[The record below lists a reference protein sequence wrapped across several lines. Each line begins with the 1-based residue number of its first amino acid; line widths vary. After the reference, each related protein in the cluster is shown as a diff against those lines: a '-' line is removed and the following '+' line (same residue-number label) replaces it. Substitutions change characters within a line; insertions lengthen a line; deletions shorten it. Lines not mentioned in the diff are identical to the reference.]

1 MAKNSFKGDLKMKK
15 LTALLLVLTVFLG
28 LFVGCAEKKEEP
40 ETTGSTES
48 TGTTDTTDT
57 AGSNE
62 PEYTPLTIAEALAMQ
77 LTEGQPT
84 AERYLISGTVA
95 SIDNAQYGAMT
106 ITDGTDSIYVYNSNN
121 ADGTVNYSQME
132 DRPYAGDSV
141 KIYGTLKVYNGTVE
155 IDNGWIIEY
164 TPAKVEIDDSQYTEM
179 TIAQAREAATG
190 TKIKVT
196 GVVAQFT
203 YAFGQIPS
211 GVYLVDGTNSIYVF
225 DSDLAARV
233 KIGNQITVAAS
244 KDYWILEDEQVNA
257 AKFGYKGCNQ
267 LTSAVLVSNDG
278 GSHEFDKSWI
288 TETTVKEIMETPVT
302 EDITTTIFKVTAL
315 VKKVPGEGFV
325 NYYIDDLDGTTGS
338 YCYSQ
343 CSGSDFAWLDAYD
356 GKICTVYLS
365 VINAKSKPAECLY
378 RFLPVAVI
386 DENFDVS
393 TVNPAEYAVKYHG
406 VDQFSSTYTGDP
418 KLELLT
424 SVSSDL
430 LNFKDAKLSY
440 SSSDNSV
447 ISFTASGSKVIMNC
461 LKSGTVTVTVTGTYG
476 GKTYSQTVKITV
488 DIPVKEITGIS
499 VSEAINTAAGTTVT
513 VKGIVGP
520 SIVYPTRVGFYLIDE
535 TGVIA
540 VVTDADTMAT
550 LTLGDEVVLEGL
562 RTVTTKGGTEYYG
575 QTGITDARVVMNN
588 YGKHDYS
595 TKTFIEGKTLADLAA
610 LNVKEDHTTEV
621 YVVKATVNVIETAYY
636 TTINLSYNGTEF
648 ELYMSSA
655 SQYNFLKEY
664 NGQAV
669 TLEIAPCNWN
679 SKNFYKGCVLA
690 VVHEDGS
697 KTVNEL
703 NFT

>member
-1 MAKNSFKGDLKMKK
+1 MKK

-62 PEYTPLTIAEALAMQ
+62 PEYTTLTIAEALAMQ

-664 NGQAV
+664 NGQEV

>member
-62 PEYTPLTIAEALAMQ
+62 PEYTTLTIAEALAMQ

-121 ADGTVNYSQME
+121 ADGTVNYSQMK

-664 NGQAV
+664 NGQEV

>member
-62 PEYTPLTIAEALAMQ
+62 PEYTTLTIAEALAMQ